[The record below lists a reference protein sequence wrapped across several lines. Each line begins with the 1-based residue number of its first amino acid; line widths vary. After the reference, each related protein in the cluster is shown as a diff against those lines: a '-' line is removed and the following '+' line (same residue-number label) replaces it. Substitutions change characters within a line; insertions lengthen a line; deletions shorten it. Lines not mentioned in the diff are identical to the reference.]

1 MANTT
6 TRSSITQQRHK
17 LKGFKISHLNIRS
30 LVKNV
35 DQFRIY
41 SHNCKFDIICLSE
54 TMLDGTIQDY
64 EVNVNGYE
72 VIRKDRNRNGGG
84 VAIYIRNCISYKLR
98 PDLDHANLES
108 ITIEIFKPKAKSFLI
123 NTWYRPPGTSPT
135 SYPGS
140 GSHYGDP
147 GYEVGTSLD
156 LFSDYKECIR
166 KMDYENKEVIT
177 IGDFNCDWNNL
188 AERTISPQTKRIVD
202 LAQTFQYEQLIKEST
217 RITETSSTLIDLA
230 FSNKPELIIDSGVEH
245 IGISDHSMIYVCRKV
260 SIPRKEPK
268 IVIRN

>member
-1 MANTT
+1 MNNISNISKISESGRYADLGSSKQPIEIERMANTT

-123 NTWYRPPGTSPT
+123 NTWYRPPGTS
-135 SYPGS
+135 
-140 GSHYGDP
+140 
-147 GYEVGTSLD
+147 LD
-156 LFSDYKECIR
+156 LFSDYEECIR

-188 AERTISPQTKRIVD
+188 AERTISPQTKRIV
-202 LAQTFQYEQLIKEST
+202 
-217 RITETSSTLIDLA
+217 
-230 FSNKPELIIDSGVEH
+230 
-245 IGISDHSMIYVCRKV
+245 
-260 SIPRKEPK
+260 
-268 IVIRN
+268 VILLKHFNTNN